1 MYMYTCCDH
10 ETSPHT
16 LLLDPSGKLFPLVLI
31 VYKFDG
37 VTEHTVLT
45 RPHGNAKTNKPYR
58 RTRES
63 TKNLLK
69 LELEHSCPKEA
80 VDKEFTKHGGIVLS
94 QSAGELPRERSQ
106 AYSLKKMI
114 QQEQLVASIGAKAPT
129 SSGYGTR
136 DMLYVVMEQCKN
148 AEKTDIFVQDVVC
161 APEPMAVLCNEQ
173 QLSDIARFCCDPF
186 NFSILVIDP
195 TFNLGEFSVTPTV
208 YRHLL
213 LCDHRTGRSP
223 LLLGPMLVHYHKHFR
238 SYNYFLS
245 TLIGLKQEIEHV
257 NAVGT
262 DGEKNLVDAVNIC
275 NFPLCLIFVASGT
288 YSRTL
293 RCIFEINSVLL
304 VP

>member
-1 MYMYTCCDH
+1 M
-10 ETSPHT
+10 
-16 LLLDPSGKLFPLVLI
+16 
-31 VYKFDG
+31 
-37 VTEHTVLT
+37 
-45 RPHGNAKTNKPYR
+45 
-58 RTRES
+58 
-63 TKNLLK
+63 
-69 LELEHSCPKEA
+69 
-80 VDKEFTKHGGIVLS
+80 DKEFTKRGGIVLS

-262 DGEKNLVDAVNIC
+262 DGEKNLMDAVIR

-293 RCIFEINSVLL
+293 RCIFEINSFLL